1 MNVSGMNVAIVGPA
15 FFGYLGRLA
24 AMMQQRGIPARFYD
38 EFPSN
43 RIFTKITLRYSSL
56 AFRQRATRSYHQGIT
71 DEIIRSGATHVLFG
85 TVEMF
90 PHQCIRQLRDHG
102 IVMAR
107 YAWDSVA
114 NKPHARTL
122 DPFMGAVAS
131 FDLDDCRR
139 EDYRYV
145 PLFSGLPA
153 PAEAVPADNDFFYCA
168 TFHSNRPAI
177 VARVIDVAKQADWS
191 LKLMLF
197 FHSRELWYT
206 RYVTQPN
213 VWRLGRLLSTVPF
226 SLDEIA
232 SATARSRVVLDI
244 HHHGQTGLT
253 MRTFEALSLGSTV
266 LTTNAMAL
274 KSLPEPLRERVVVLD
289 PADMRASMAQALDR
303 PHGPVDPDMRYYLSA
318 DRFLDQILALLLGDT
333 GDTDARTSP
342 NSAISGTDL

>member
-1 MNVSGMNVAIVGPA
+1 MNVAIVGPA
-15 FFGYLGRLA
+15 FFGYLSRLA
-24 AMMQQRGIPARFYD
+24 AMMTQRGIPARFYD

-43 RIFTKITLRYSSL
+43 QIFTKITLRYSSL
-56 AFRQRATRSYHQGIT
+56 AVRQRATRAYHQGIT

-90 PHQCIRQLRDHG
+90 PHHCIRQLRDRG

-122 DPFMGAVAS
+122 DPFMRAVAS

-139 EDYRYV
+139 ENYQYV
-145 PLFSGLPA
+145 PLFSGLSPLQDSSA
-153 PAEAVPADNDFFYCA
+153 PDTDFFYCA

-177 VARVIDVAKQADWS
+177 VARVIDEAKRANWS

-197 FHSRELWYT
+197 FHSRQLWYS
-206 RYVTQPN
+206 RFAAQPN
-213 VWRLGRLLSTVPF
+213 VWRLGKLLSTKPF

-232 SATARSRVVLDI
+232 TETARSRVVLDI

-274 KSLPEPLRERVVVLD
+274 KSLPDPLCERVVVLD
-289 PADMRASMAQALDR
+289 PANMSASMAEALDR
-303 PHGPVDPDMRYYLSA
+303 PRGPLASEMRYYLSA
-318 DRFLDQILALLLGDT
+318 DRFLDQILALLLGDEGGT
-333 GDTDARTSP
+333 EAQFP
-342 NSAISGTDL
+342 PISAISGKEL